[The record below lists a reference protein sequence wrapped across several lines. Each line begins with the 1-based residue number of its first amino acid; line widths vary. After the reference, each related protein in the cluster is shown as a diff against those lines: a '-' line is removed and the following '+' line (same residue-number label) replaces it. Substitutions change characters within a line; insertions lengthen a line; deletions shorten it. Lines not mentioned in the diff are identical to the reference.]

1 MGYKCKVHNY
11 MTTGCHIINFV
22 ATPTQLTQNS
32 QYRNDSQEFA
42 KKNFFYLNFIWH
54 FVMEFKIHIYNK
66 NRALQFCS
74 WNLGLKYEA
83 KTRHLKKTFLIKSK
97 TSIDTTIKWY

>member
-1 MGYKCKVHNY
+1 

-42 KKNFFYLNFIWH
+42 KK
-54 FVMEFKIHIYNK
+54 
-66 NRALQFCS
+66 
-74 WNLGLKYEA
+74 
-83 KTRHLKKTFLIKSK
+83 K
-97 TSIDTTIKWY
+97 TSFT

>member
-11 MTTGCHIINFV
+11 MTTGCHIVNFV

-83 KTRHLKKTFLIKSK
+83 KTRHLKKKTYLIN
-97 TSIDTTIKWY
+97 IN

>member
-1 MGYKCKVHNY
+1 

-42 KKNFFYLNFIWH
+42 KKKLLLLKFH
-54 FVMEFKIHIYNK
+54 MT
-66 NRALQFCS
+66 FCD
-74 WNLGLKYEA
+74 GV
-83 KTRHLKKTFLIKSK
+83 
-97 TSIDTTIKWY
+97 

>member
-66 NRALQFCS
+66 NRTLQFCS

-83 KTRHLKKTFLIKSK
+83 KTRHLKKKPI
-97 TSIDTTIKWY
+97 

>member
-11 MTTGCHIINFV
+11 MTTGCHIVNFV
-22 ATPTQLTQNS
+22 ATPTQLIQNS
-32 QYRNDSQEFA
+32 QYRNDLQEFA
-42 KKNFFYLNFIWH
+42 KKPLFYLNFIWH

-83 KTRHLKKTFLIKSK
+83 KTRHLKKKTYLIN
-97 TSIDTTIKWY
+97 IN

>member
-83 KTRHLKKTFLIKSK
+83 KTRHLKKKTYLIN
-97 TSIDTTIKWY
+97 IN